1 MTTEVETTTPDILSA
16 LQHACAS
23 HVGMRRE
30 ENQDSF
36 GLVSGS
42 DYRLYIV
49 ADGMGGVRGGAIAS
63 SLAVKTVEGE
73 LSHAPVVAAADVL
86 SAIKSANKSILEAG
100 LADPAIAGM
109 GTTFVALFFSGTSL
123 HVLNVGD
130 SRAYR
135 IRNRKIEQLTEDH
148 TLVRE
153 LVRQGAITEDQAENH
168 PVSHMLTR
176 SLGPAPDIEV
186 DCILSKDGPVRGDR
200 YLLCSDGLYNMLTES
215 QILQTV
221 CSNPSDVAVESLVDQ
236 ANKNGGT
243 DNITVFLVEVGQH
256 FPVGIEDIQV
266 VADEE
271 PELPHTNTEAV
282 HAAEQTV
289 HSDTNLSN
297 GTKPQQETKDNDQFE
312 GSIQDEIEHFEYQED
327 SESGPETAQQ
337 PQSSSAGSAR
347 SSANERQPLVAPLVI
362 LLAGIGGG
370 LVTYGLLN
378 IGARDGAVVQME
390 HAEGVR
396 LLSPSEPRI
405 AVVNPSAAAV
415 DNTQAAALQLP
426 LLTTILVGEDS
437 QQLPQSQPSLA
448 IPNSNNVAP
457 SDLSGITKR
466 IDQLKVNLGE
476 YERKLAEFE
485 KPLSGDLGNILKT
498 ASQRREQLK
507 IQDTAVREKLD
518 QATGGL
524 TVWYGRRKRLETTDL
539 SNLASE
545 VAVSSENVFKRQKEF
560 TDASWAYMQKAEA
573 LNFKPRDTELQA
585 QAQALQ
591 QERERRGREL
601 ASAVRAAI
609 EEAVAD
615 VEHKISELTLERD
628 RIDQE
633 LAGLDK
639 DVDFVKVVTGSN
651 SEAKR
656 QLRALLQ
663 REREIAASELA
674 DLQKIAQ

>member
-1 MTTEVETTTPDILSA
+1 MTTEVETSTPDILSA

-36 GLVSGS
+36 GLVSGA

-63 SLAVKTVEGE
+63 GLAVKTVETE
-73 LSHAPVVAAADVL
+73 LSQDPVVAAADVI
-86 SAIKSANKSILEAG
+86 AAVKNANKVILETG

-109 GTTFVALFFSGTSL
+109 GTTFVALFFSATSL
-123 HVLNVGD
+123 HILNVGD

-186 DCILSKDGPVRGDR
+186 DCMISKDGPVRGDR
-200 YLLCSDGLYNMLTES
+200 YLLCSDGLYNMLSES

-243 DNITVFLVEVGQH
+243 DNITVFLIEVGAS

-266 VADEE
+266 ISSEE
-271 PELPHTNTEAV
+271 PDLPHTNAEVKQIHELPPNEDV
-282 HAAEQTV
+282 H
-289 HSDTNLSN
+289 LSN
-297 GTKPQQETKDNDQFE
+297 GSNGRESAQQSSQIDQSANTEFE
-312 GSIQDEIEHFEYQED
+312 HYEFEED
-327 SESGPETAQQ
+327 SEPHSGSQAAVSENSTK
-337 PQSSSAGSAR
+337 SLGS
-347 SSANERQPLVAPLVI
+347 NERQPLVAPLVI
-362 LLAGIGGG
+362 LLAALGGG
-370 LVTYGLLN
+370 LVTYGLHS
-378 IGARDGAVVQME
+378 IGARDEVVVPASE
-390 HAEGVR
+390 TEGVR
-396 LLSPSEPRI
+396 LIMPAEPRI
-405 AVVNPSAAAV
+405 AMVAPSAAV
-415 DNTQAAALQLP
+415 PDNAHSAGLQLP
-426 LLTTILVGEDS
+426 LLTTVLVGEEA
-437 QQLPQSQPSLA
+437 QPPTSIPSGVELA
-448 IPNSNNVAP
+448 GASSATPN
-457 SDLSGITKR
+457 DLSGITKR
-466 IDQLKVNLGE
+466 IDQLKIHLAE

-485 KPLSGDLGNILKT
+485 KPLSGDLGNILKS

-507 IQDTAVREKLD
+507 LQDAAVREKLD
-518 QATGGL
+518 QATRGL

-545 VAVSSENVFKRQKEF
+545 VAVSSEIVFKRQKEF

-573 LNFKPRDTELQA
+573 LNFKPRDTELQS
-585 QAQALQ
+585 QAQTLQ

-651 SEAKR
+651 SDAKR
-656 QLRALLQ
+656 QLRAQLQ
-663 REREIAASELA
+663 REHEIVSSELA
-674 DLQKIAQ
+674 DLQKLAQ